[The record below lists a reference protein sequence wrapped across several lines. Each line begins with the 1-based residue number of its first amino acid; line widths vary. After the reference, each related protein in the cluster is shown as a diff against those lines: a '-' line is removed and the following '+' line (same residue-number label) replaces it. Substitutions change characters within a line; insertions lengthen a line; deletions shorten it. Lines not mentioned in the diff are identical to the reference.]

1 MILSLSALS
10 HEEFMEVI
18 DASGIDEDG
27 DGSLSKDEFLTFLG
41 GLFLENIPSREV
53 ESLRQAYD
61 AAVAL
66 APDEPM
72 NDARVES
79 LFKDLGFDMK
89 SSNMGDVIG
98 VIDADEDGDVDFD
111 EFLTGIGMMKKM
123 TLLSKQL
130 DAAFS
135 NYKNQSVIAKQQLRR
150 RSTMEKEAQA
160 APSRRN
166 LLSSGITAIAKMST
180 RNINSSQKQLQ
191 VEDDSDEEGVELDAS
206 DLMAFLNVERDLA
219 EEMVF
224 LADQDDVEVEK
235 KDSDGDSTG
244 GSVKC
249 YRSIDRAEFQQ
260 MIREWS

>member
-1 MILSLSALS
+1 M
-10 HEEFMEVI
+10 I

-27 DGSLSKDEFLTFLG
+27 DGSLSKDEFLHFLG

-66 APDEPM
+66 APDAPM
-72 NDARVES
+72 DDARVES

-89 SSNMGDVIG
+89 SSNLGDVIG
-98 VIDADEDGDVDFD
+98 VIDADGDGDVDFD

-135 NYKNQSVIAKQQLRR
+135 NYKNQSVLAKKQLKRR
-150 RSTMEKEAQA
+150 PTIEKEAQA
-160 APSRRN
+160 APNRRS
-166 LLSSGITAIAKMST
+166 LLSSGITAISKMST
-180 RNINSSQKQLQ
+180 RNINVSLAQSQ
-191 VEDDSDEEGVELDAS
+191 EDDDDDEGGVELDAS

-235 KDSDGDSTG
+235 KDSDGGDSTG
-244 GSVKC
+244 ESVKC

-260 MIREWS
+260 LIRTWS

>member
-1 MILSLSALS
+1 
-10 HEEFMEVI
+10 MEVI

-41 GLFLENIPSREV
+41 GLFLENIPSGEV
-53 ESLRQAYD
+53 EALRQAYD

-66 APDEPM
+66 NPDAPMD
-72 NDARVES
+72 DARVES
-79 LFKDLGFDMK
+79 LFKELGFSMK

-98 VIDADEDGDVDFD
+98 VIDADDDGDVDFD

-130 DAAFS
+130 DTAFS
-135 NYKNQSVIAKQQLRR
+135 SYKNQSLIEKEKLKR
-150 RSTMEKEAQA
+150 RSTLEKTSQ

-166 LLSSGITAIAKMST
+166 LLSSGISAISKMST
-180 RNINSSQKQLQ
+180 RNINVAQSQSQ
-191 VEDDSDEEGVELDAS
+191 EDVSDDDGGVELDAS
-206 DLMAFLNVERDLA
+206 DLMAFLHVERDLA

-244 GSVKC
+244 ESVTC

-260 MIREWS
+260 LIRTWS

>member
-1 MILSLSALS
+1 
-10 HEEFMEVI
+10 MEVI

-27 DGSLSKDEFLTFLG
+27 DGSLSKVEFLTFLG
-41 GLFLENIPSREV
+41 GLFLENIPSGEV

-66 APDEPM
+66 APDKPM
-72 NDARVES
+72 DVSRVES

-89 SSNMGDVIG
+89 SSNLGDVVG
-98 VIDADEDGDVDFD
+98 VIDADGDGDVDFD

-150 RSTMEKEAQA
+150 RSSTEKEAQA
-160 APSRRN
+160 APCRRS
-166 LLSSGITAIAKMST
+166 LLSSGITAIAKRRT
-180 RNINSSQKQLQ
+180 RNTNVSQAQ
-191 VEDDSDEEGVELDAS
+191 EEDSDEEGVELDAS

-244 GSVKC
+244 ESVKC

-260 MIREWS
+260 LIRTWS